1 MGLPQLARKKA
12 ARKMLAVQAKRSA
25 RLVMDKVPLSQSGLA
40 RNRICGDSGFASRQR
55 CFYPTG
61 RVRTSLSNCGWNPS
75 LRGNAGRHAAMIFTR
90 LFTALGSPVVSFF
103 THVGEVV
110 LLASETFTSV
120 VAHKIRWR
128 LFLQQIVE
136 IGLRSQ
142 LVVVITGAFTG
153 AVFAAQTFFQ
163 FNKLGMGSA
172 VGAVVS
178 VSICRELGPVLTAL
192 MVTGRVG
199 ASMSAEIGT
208 MKVTEQID
216 ALRALAVHPIDYL
229 VVPRTLAMMLS
240 MPLLVAEC
248 IGVGIVAGYFVAIF
262 LLDVNG
268 TYYVANMVRWTQ
280 MRDIVMAL
288 SKAFCFALLIVFISC
303 HKGLTSREGA
313 VGVGRATTEAVVDA
327 SLAVLD
333 LQFLSDH
340 GAQHHFPGWISVAVA
355 LRAIP

>member
-1 MGLPQLARKKA
+1 MITRLFNALGGAFLAFFQYLGEVV
-12 ARKMLAVQAKRSA
+12 MLAADTFRS
-25 RLVMDKVPLSQSGLA
+25 
-40 RNRICGDSGFASRQR
+40 
-55 CFYPTG
+55 
-61 RVRTSLSNCGWNPS
+61 
-75 LRGNAGRHAAMIFTR
+75 IFTR
-90 LFTALGSPVVSFF
+90 RL
-103 THVGEVV
+103 
-110 LLASETFTSV
+110 
-120 VAHKIRWR
+120 RWK
-128 LFLQQIVE
+128 LFLNQIVE
-136 IGLRSQ
+136 IGLLSQ
-142 LVVVITGAFTG
+142 LVVVITGGFTG
-153 AVFAAQTFFQ
+153 AVFSAQLYFQ

-178 VSICRELGPVLTAL
+178 VSVCRELGPVLTAL

-248 IGVGIVAGYFVAIF
+248 IGVGIVAGYFVAIH
-262 LLDVNG
+262 LLELNG

-288 SKAFCFALLIVFISC
+288 TKAFCFALLIVFISC

-313 VGVGRATTEAVVDA
+313 VGRSEERRV
-327 SLAVLD
+327 
-333 LQFLSDH
+333 
-340 GAQHHFPGWISVAVA
+340 
-355 LRAIP
+355 